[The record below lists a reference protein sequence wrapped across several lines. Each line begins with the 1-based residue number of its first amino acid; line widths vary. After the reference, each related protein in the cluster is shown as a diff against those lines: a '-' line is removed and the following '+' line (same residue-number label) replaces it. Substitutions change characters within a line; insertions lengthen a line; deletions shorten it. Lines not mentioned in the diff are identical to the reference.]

1 LFSLLEGL
9 KAFLL
14 DGAVV
19 DEAVLAAVPLDEAV
33 ALFVAEPLYSPACHE
48 TAMPPAVCCDNGPA
62 GASGP
67 AHTHL
72 VRVYQTQRSSAS
84 FFRELP
90 NDFFLSYRRL
100 VEAAT
105 PPLAG
110 SAGPTLVPRDGTPP
124 SGRARA
130 PPSVALQ
137 RGTARSPAG
146 SADAIGSRKADWQG
160 WGFPL

>member
-1 LFSLLEGL
+1 MKPPCLPLPVVTMGRQVRPGLPTPIWLE
-9 KAFLL
+9 
-14 DGAVV
+14 
-19 DEAVLAAVPLDEAV
+19 
-33 ALFVAEPLYSPACHE
+33 S
-48 TAMPPAVCCDNGPA
+48 T
-62 GASGP
+62 
-67 AHTHL
+67 
-72 VRVYQTQRSSAS
+72 RRSVHRQV

-110 SAGPTLVPRDGTPP
+110 SAGPTLVPRGGTPP
-124 SGRARA
+124 SGRAHA

-160 WGFPL
+160 WGFPLWALCICACGAGR